1 MDSSEL
7 RELSSRK
14 ISVAVLIWIIL
25 IFLMFA
31 VNQCS
36 RNNQLKREV
45 SKMRKELKTDYE
57 ERIKKRELI
66 IQGLQK
72 DNQLNK
78 NQIDDRRADV
88 LIEEHNLILEFQHS
102 KINIKEVNDRANDYN
117 FHNKKIIWIIDGNNS
132 IKVTKLNFIPNIEIV
147 HIRIWCWWFPRTC
160 LFV

>member
-1 MDSSEL
+1 MDSAEF

-14 ISVAVLIWIIL
+14 ISVAVLIWVVL

-66 IQGLQK
+66 IQRLEK
-72 DNQLNK
+72 DNQLKKKEIERMNDK
-78 NQIDDRRADV
+78 IDSLDKV
-88 LIEEHNLILEFQHS
+88 KS
-102 KINIKEVNDRANDYN
+102 KIKIKYVDRIQEIKNMDSEQI
-117 FHNKKIIWIIDGNNS
+117 KKYWDGQF
-132 IKVTKLNFIPNIEIV
+132 K
-147 HIRIWCWWFPRTC
+147 
-160 LFV
+160 

>member
-7 RELSSRK
+7 RALSSRK
-14 ISVAVLIWIIL
+14 ISVAVLIWVVL

-66 IQGLQK
+66 IQRLEK
-72 DNQLNK
+72 DNQLKKREIDRMNDK
-78 NQIDDRRADV
+78 IDSLDKVKRKIQIKYVDR
-88 LIEEHNLILEFQHS
+88 
-102 KINIKEVNDRANDYN
+102 IKEIKYMDSE
-117 FHNKKIIWIIDGNNS
+117 KIKNYWNGEFN
-132 IKVTKLNFIPNIEIV
+132 
-147 HIRIWCWWFPRTC
+147 
-160 LFV
+160 